1 MRAHGTADSFRLA
14 GLALASAAIATA
26 VGLVGCSSTANPP
39 AGGGSSTKSSSTAT
53 TSSAGSGTETTTG
66 GGPTIST
73 SVEVGNTIVYAYT
86 NQTATISCEEGKSL
100 NVTGGK
106 NTLTVTGTCETVSV
120 GGTKNNLTIDK
131 VNTKITVLGMDNTIT
146 YKDGDPKVSNIGH
159 NNTVTKGG

>member
-14 GLALASAAIATA
+14 GIALASAAIATA
-26 VGLVGCSSTANPP
+26 VGLVGCSSTAGPP
-39 AGGGSSTKSSSTAT
+39 GGATSSPTKSSGSA

-66 GGPTIST
+66 GGPTVST
-73 SVEVGNTIVYAYT
+73 SVEVGNTIVYAFT
-86 NQTATISCEEGKSL
+86 NQTATISCEQGKSL

-106 NTLTVTGTCETVSV
+106 NTLTVTGTCESVSV
-120 GGTKNNLTIDK
+120 GGTKNNITIDK

-146 YKDGDPKVSNIGH
+146 YKDGDPKVSNVGH